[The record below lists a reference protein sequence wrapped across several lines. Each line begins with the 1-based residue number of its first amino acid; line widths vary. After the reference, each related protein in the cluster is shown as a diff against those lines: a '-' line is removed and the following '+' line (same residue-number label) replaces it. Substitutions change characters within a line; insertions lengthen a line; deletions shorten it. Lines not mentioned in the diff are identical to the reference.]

1 MQFNTLTGRLVSS
14 SLKSFSVSFH
24 LFLTETYWRR
34 PASPDILTW
43 PPTVSNEVQ
52 LEFFLNMDQNEQP
65 IGSKYVTVLGVVL
78 FILCTLS
85 KRLFNFQET
94 PLSFGV

>member
-1 MQFNTLTGRLVSS
+1 
-14 SLKSFSVSFH
+14 
-24 LFLTETYWRR
+24 
-34 PASPDILTW
+34 
-43 PPTVSNEVQ
+43 
-52 LEFFLNMDQNEQP
+52 MDQNEQP

-94 PLSFGV
+94 PLSFGVSNKILKENKRHQEYLRRGKPWESKKIIQKS